1 MSNIKFNPRTA
12 TVLIFI
18 LVIGVF
24 RALIPMVGDINVL
37 ANYSAVGAIAL
48 FGGAYFKS
56 NSKSFSFPL
65 LTLLLSDL
73 ILSLTVYKNFN
84 TGFLYEG
91 WYLVYAAFALMVL
104 VGKLILKNVN
114 VISVVLATVATVF
127 IHWIVTDFGVW
138 YGSAVY
144 PQTIVGFS
152 TVLFNAI
159 PFEIRFLN
167 GTLGYSAI
175 MFGLF
180 EYLKVKY
187 PVLNLQAAKITV
199 H

>member
-1 MSNIKFNPRTA
+1 MSNIKFNPRTI

-24 RALIPMVGDINVL
+24 RALIPMVGDVNIL

-48 FGGAYFKS
+48 FGGAYFNS
-56 NSKSFSFPL
+56 NAKSFSFPL

-73 ILSLTVYKNFN
+73 ILSLTVYKSFN
-84 TGFLYEG
+84 SGFLYEG
-91 WYLVYAAFALMVL
+91 WYLVYVAFALMVS

-114 VISVVLATVATVF
+114 VFTVVSATIATVL

-138 YGSAVY
+138 YGSAFY
-144 PQTIVGFS
+144 PQTLGGFW
-152 TVLFNAI
+152 TVLFDAI
-159 PFEIRFLN
+159 PFEVRFLD

-187 PVLNLQAAKITV
+187 PVLNYKTSKVTA
-199 H
+199 